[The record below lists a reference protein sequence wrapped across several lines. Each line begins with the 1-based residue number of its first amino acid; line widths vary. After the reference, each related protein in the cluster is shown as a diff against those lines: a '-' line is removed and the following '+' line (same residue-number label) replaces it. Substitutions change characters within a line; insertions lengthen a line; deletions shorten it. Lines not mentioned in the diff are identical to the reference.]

1 MYTPT
6 PIDTTDISLPDEL
19 LSLREQ
25 IAKNVHEAWAK
36 GRIDDGWSYGEKRD
50 DANKKHPCLVPY
62 DELPESEKEYDR
74 RTAFETLK
82 LVIALGYE
90 IKRTEK
96 DG

>member
-6 PIDTTDISLPDEL
+6 PRDTTDISLPDEL

-96 DG
+96 NG

>member
-6 PIDTTDISLPDEL
+6 PIDTTDISLPEEL

-62 DELPESEKEYDR
+62 DELPESEKDYDR

-96 DG
+96 NG

>member
-6 PIDTTDISLPDEL
+6 PIDTTNISLPDEL

-62 DELPESEKEYDR
+62 DELPESEKDYDR

-96 DG
+96 NG